1 MGFKTKIIWQGREVP
16 AEELDFEP
24 LRESW
29 NEYRLEDGTMLKIK
43 TVVAKITRLDAYT
56 NEGDPIYNVTSSNV
70 VTAQVQPSM
79 KKKAP

>member
-29 NEYRLEDGTMLKIK
+29 NEYRLEDGTLLKIK
-43 TVVAKITRLDAYT
+43 TVVGKITRLDVYT
-56 NEGDPIYNVTSSNV
+56 AEGDPVYNVASSNV
-70 VTAQVQPSM
+70 VTVQVKPDM
-79 KKKAP
+79 KKKAL